1 MLKGKQRETRGVG
14 ATAYARD
21 GMDALTKQ
29 LSCLLDAEGEAT
41 HVKYTYV
48 SIHIKYTCVHMYVC
62 MYVCMYICLH
72 VYIHIYALILE
83 DLPYVMQYCV
93 RAGSP
98 SSGLDCCGV

>member
-1 MLKGKQRETRGVG
+1 MRV
-14 ATAYARD
+14 YI
-21 GMDALTKQ
+21 
-29 LSCLLDAEGEAT
+29 C
-41 HVKYTYV
+41 
-48 SIHIKYTCVHMYVC
+48 MYVC